1 MLFLPFS
8 SVFYLSR
15 EMGEDLKEL
24 QNLGF
29 QIQSIESMQLF
40 VSPFQAASWPDGSF
54 VFFFR
59 RAGGSVDRT
68 ESHSPSLLAALLLAP
83 RHFPQFTARG
93 KAKEKNLF

>member
-1 MLFLPFS
+1 
-8 SVFYLSR
+8 
-15 EMGEDLKEL
+15 MGEDLKEL

-59 RAGGSVDRT
+59 RGRVGAWTEPNPIPPHYWPPFYWHLAIFRNLQQEEKQKKRT
-68 ESHSPSLLAALLLAP
+68 YSDH
-83 RHFPQFTARG
+83 PQRECKERTAQH
-93 KAKEKNLF
+93 